1 MRLKETQR
9 IFAAALMHPPG
20 SPGSLAVRRPRRA
33 AAVRAAEA
41 LVRASSHLGPA
52 ERIEIYRRSY
62 WCRLLDSFLEDYP
75 GLAAVV
81 GETGVRRL
89 ALAYLSDCP
98 SRSYTLRNLGS
109 RLEAWLAGHR
119 EFGGAR
125 PDLAVEMARLEW
137 AHIQAFDGPE
147 MAPLEP
153 ERLSTADGGLRL
165 RLQPYLSLL
174 SLRYPVDEIRLQ
186 APSGCAG
193 AEEARSG
200 RAALRA
206 RIRALKPSPEPI
218 HLAVHRFEMDVYYRR
233 LDAIEFHVLA
243 SLRSGRTLGF
253 AVETVS
259 RRFARRAVN
268 LGESLES
275 GFAAWSRLRWLVP
288 REPAKE
294 RKPQ

>member
-1 MRLKETQR
+1 MRLKETQQ

-20 SPGSLAVRRPRRA
+20 NPGSLAVRRPRRV

-41 LVRASSHLGPA
+41 LVRPSSHLRPA

-98 SRSYTLRNLGS
+98 SHSYTLRNLGS
-109 RLEAWLAGHR
+109 RLEAWLARHP

-137 AHIQAFDGPE
+137 AHIHAFDGPE
-147 MAPLEP
+147 SAPLEP
-153 ERLSTADGGLRL
+153 EGLLTADGGLRL

-206 RIRALKPSPEPI
+206 RIRAWKPSPEPI
-218 HLAVHRFEMDVYYRR
+218 HVAVHRFELDVYYRR
-233 LDAIEFHVLA
+233 LDAVEFHVLA
-243 SLRSGRTLGF
+243 SLRRGRTLGF
-253 AVETVS
+253 ALEAVS
-259 RRFARRAVN
+259 RRFAGSAVN
-268 LGESLES
+268 LGEKLES
-275 GFAAWSRLRWLVP
+275 GFAAWSRLGWLVP
-288 REPAKE
+288 REPAEE